1 MDDKQTILSA
11 VDDEFRRWETL
22 LGALSEA
29 QMTVP
34 LRPSHWTIKD
44 IVAHLHA
51 WQLRS
56 IARLE
61 AALADREPQFP
72 DWPSDLNPEPD
83 GQPHD
88 VNAWLYDTYRD
99 QPWSQ
104 VYQQWRDGF
113 RRFLAL
119 GAAIPEE
126 ALLAPGRYPWMEGYP
141 LSLVLTASFE
151 HHHQDHLGPL
161 LIWLWEHGLITFSR

>member
-1 MDDKQTILSA
+1 MDNKQQILTM
-11 VDDEFRRWETL
+11 VREEFDRWETL
-22 LGALSEA
+22 LDALSEEQITA
-29 QMTVP
+29 P
-34 LRPSHWTIKD
+34 LHPSRWTIKD
-44 IVAHLHA
+44 VIAHLYA

-61 AALADREPQFP
+61 AARDGREPQFP
-72 DWPSDLNPEPD
+72 KWPSELDPEPD

-88 VNAWLYDTYRD
+88 VNAWLYERYRD

-113 RRFLAL
+113 LHFLAL
-119 GAAIPEE
+119 GEAIPEE
-126 ALLAPGRYPWMEGYP
+126 DLLDPGRYPWMEGYP
-141 LSLVLTASFE
+141 LSLVLTASYE

-161 LIWLWEHGLITFSR
+161 LIWLWENGILVLSG